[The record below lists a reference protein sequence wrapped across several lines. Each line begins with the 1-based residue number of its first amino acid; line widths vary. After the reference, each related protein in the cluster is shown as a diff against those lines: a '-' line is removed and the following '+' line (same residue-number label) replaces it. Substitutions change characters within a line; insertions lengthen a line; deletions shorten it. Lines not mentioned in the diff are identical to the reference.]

1 MAMAIATSGTYGLL
15 CSSPRTRASGI
26 RALLV
31 EHQSGFLSGLAV
43 LQEATLGTEY
53 QGYLV
58 ERVNC
63 WPWYECQC
71 QCQCQCHICRES
83 GCILALSQDAIVH
96 CQHPYN
102 LITSPLSSLQDT
114 MKAKRGQKQINSTL
128 NHENSILFP
137 QHPEYS
143 NKLCPMLFWS

>member
-1 MAMAIATSGTYGLL
+1 MAMAIVTSGTYGLL
-15 CSSPRTRASGI
+15 CSSPRTRTSGI

-31 EHQSGFLSGLAV
+31 KHQSGFLSGLVV
-43 LQEATLGTEY
+43 LQEATLGTEC
-53 QGYLV
+53 QRYLV

-71 QCQCQCHICRES
+71 HNCRGS

-102 LITSPLSSLQDT
+102 LTSVLSTTLQST
-114 MKAKRGQKQINSTL
+114 GCHKRGQKQINSIM
-128 NHENSILFP
+128 NHENSILIPPASGIF
-137 QHPEYS
+137 E
-143 NKLCPMLFWS
+143 